1 MKRIWIIIAIALIGA
16 TNCSHPY
23 EEGMIG
29 AFPYL
34 ELMSGTNTYISMDA
48 VGSQTGV
55 IELITNMRIS
65 TKVDYPNTAT
75 SGNGWVENV
84 TTDEGER
91 GVVTITFSLKENT
104 RRQDRKANINILADG
119 KSTGYVISV
128 IQKGFVIQS
137 GSSNV
142 CNGDLILATQD
153 EVDNCIYTDITGRLI
168 IGKEYENSDISNL
181 SALSCINSVSTGLVV
196 MNCSNLNS
204 LGEIQDLNVP
214 YVEFRGNVTTGL
226 IGTYN
231 GKTSRL
237 FINTMTNPIQACTFL
252 GGYDGI
258 KELEID
264 NTVVMS
270 LDQIESLYAIQ
281 TLILKNDSIS
291 QLSND
296 ILSLSTLKNLDL
308 TDNPLQN
315 VNILA
320 EMKWLN
326 SLVLTGTRLTTPQ
339 IRYLEAMMPDTGI
352 TKLNLNG
359 GNANLSLSAIEAQ
372 VYSASLRANLTNMNS
387 FVEAGYYISL
397 TSTLEPPSDKWKR
410 LESIY
415 GMGAYDFTINALE
428 TGKTYYIW
436 LYAIDNNGSYY
447 ISDMISF
454 NTIRIDFYN
463 FSMTPVTPD
472 FINEST
478 GVSFSNMYSYVVK
491 TSNGENWSEPLNM
504 EKATNSDSYTD
515 VVMEGVNP
523 MCFFMTTS
531 AMDDFAAGAKD
542 ISDFET
548 ASWFIRAVNPAG
560 ADEDIV
566 AATLR
571 HDFNADV
578 KTEINFER
586 PVARLNV
593 SVDLN
598 GSIGRLD
605 DIRNVQVSLENFYE
619 EYVFADNGTSEYIY
633 SSPYTYTFGTAIEGV
648 NHTRVVNVTEG
659 RYVMPQIK
667 DVALNATVSLTLA
680 DGTVMTSTSVI
691 DSDTTVSANNVCTLT
706 LNVTLNRTAGTFT
719 IDDVIFFD
727 DTIEF

>member
-23 EEGMIG
+23 EEGMTG
-29 AFPYL
+29 AFPFI
-34 ELMSGTNTYISMDA
+34 ELMSGTSISMDA

-560 ADEDIV
+560 ADEDVV

>member
-23 EEGMIG
+23 EEGMTG
-29 AFPYL
+29 AFPFI
-34 ELMSGTNTYISMDA
+34 ELMSGTSISMDA

-55 IELITNMRIS
+55 IELNTNMRIS

-119 KSTGYVISV
+119 KSSGYVISV
-128 IQKGFVIQS
+128 NQKGFVIQS

-142 CNGDLILATQD
+142 YNGDLILATQD
-153 EVDNCIYTDITGRLI
+153 EVDNCIYTDINGRLI

-196 MNCSNLNS
+196 MNCGNLSS

-463 FSMTPVTPD
+463 FSMTPVIPD

-523 MCFFMTTS
+523 MCFLMTTS

-566 AATLR
+566 VATLR

-619 EYVFADNGTSEYIY
+619 EYVFADNGTSEYIC

-659 RYVMPQIK
+659 RHVMPQIK

>member
-23 EEGMIG
+23 EEGMTG
-29 AFPYL
+29 AFPFI
-34 ELMSGTNTYISMDA
+34 ELMSGTSISMDA

-55 IELITNMRIS
+55 IELNTNMRIS

-119 KSTGYVISV
+119 KSSGYVISV
-128 IQKGFVIQS
+128 NQKGFVIQS

-196 MNCSNLNS
+196 MNCGNLNS

-560 ADEDIV
+560 ADEDVV

-571 HDFNADV
+571 HDFNADI

-659 RYVMPQIK
+659 RHVMPQIK
-667 DVALNATVSLTLA
+667 DVLLNATVSLTLA